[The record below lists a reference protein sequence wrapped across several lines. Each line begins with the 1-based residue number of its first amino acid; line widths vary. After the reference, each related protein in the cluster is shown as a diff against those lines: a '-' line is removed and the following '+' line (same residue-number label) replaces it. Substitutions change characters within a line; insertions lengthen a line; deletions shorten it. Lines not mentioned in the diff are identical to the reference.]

1 MKVVHT
7 IKALQDELKGKTNI
21 VLVPTMGNLH
31 AGHLHLMQKASEIGD
46 TVVASIFVNRLQFGP
61 NEDFDQYP
69 RTLEE
74 DCKKLQEQ
82 GVVDIVFAPSES
94 DMYPQPQT
102 FRVVPTPTL
111 ANILEGFYR
120 PGFFEGVC
128 TVVMKLF
135 SIVRPNSAVFGKKDY
150 QQLRIITEMVKQFGM
165 PIRIVPAE
173 LQRNEHTGLAL
184 SSRNR
189 YLSEQEKEDATL
201 LYKVVKGVKDSLESG
216 ASEPEELEEKAIKIL
231 DGHGWSPDYVAIVR
245 REDLLAPT
253 KDDLLLKTPLVVL
266 AAAKIGTTRLIDNIE
281 VF

>member
-7 IKALQDELKGKTNI
+7 IEALQDELKGKTDI
-21 VLVPTMGNLH
+21 ALVPTMGNLH
-31 AGHLHLMQKASEIGD
+31 EGHLHLMQKASELAE

-74 DCKKLQEQ
+74 DCRKLEEQ
-82 GVVDIVFAPSES
+82 GAVDIVFAPSES

-102 FRVVPTPTL
+102 FRVVPAPAL

-135 SIVRPNSAVFGKKDY
+135 SIVRPNVAVFGKKDY

-173 LQRNEHTGLAL
+173 LQRNLETGLAL

-189 YLSEQEKEDATL
+189 YLSKEEKEDATL
-201 LYKVVKGVKDSLESG
+201 LYRVVKGVRDSLEAG
-216 ASEPEELEEKAIKIL
+216 ASEPDELEDKAMKIL
-231 DGHGWSPDYVAIVR
+231 DGHGWVPDYVAIVR

-253 KDDLLLKTPLVVL
+253 KDDLLNKTPLVVL
-266 AAAKIGTTRLIDNIE
+266 AAAKIGSTRLIDNVE

>member
-7 IKALQDELKGKTNI
+7 IEALQDELKGKTDI
-21 VLVPTMGNLH
+21 ALVPTMGNLH
-31 AGHLHLMQKASEIGD
+31 EGHLHLMQKASELAE

-74 DCKKLQEQ
+74 DCRKLQEQ
-82 GVVDIVFAPSES
+82 GAVDIVFAPSES

-102 FRVVPTPTL
+102 FRVVPAPTL

-135 SIVRPNSAVFGKKDY
+135 SIVRPNVAVFGKKDY

-173 LQRNEHTGLAL
+173 LQRNPETGLAL

-189 YLSEQEKEDATL
+189 YLSKEEKEDATL
-201 LYKVVKGVKDSLESG
+201 LYRVVKGVRDSLEAG
-216 ASEPEELEEKAIKIL
+216 ASDPDELEDKAMKIL
-231 DGHGWSPDYVAIVR
+231 DGHGWVPDYVAIVR

-253 KDDLLLKTPLVVL
+253 KDDLLNKTPLVVL
-266 AAAKIGTTRLIDNIE
+266 AAAKIGSTRLIDNVE